1 MYGIKAYV
9 SDHWV
14 VVVEAKLEKI
24 GVKCL
29 EMRGLGARF
38 RFGLRVR
45 TILLYY
51 NPPSKHNSIKKLTQS
66 FPVVGFSVL
75 VKVIL

>member
-1 MYGIKAYV
+1 VI
-9 SDHWV
+9 
-14 VVVEAKLEKI
+14 VEAKLEKI
-24 GVKCL
+24 GVKSL

-51 NPPSKHNSIKKLTQS
+51 NPPSKHNSKKNSHSPFLS
-66 FPVVGFSVL
+66 WVSAC
-75 VKVIL
+75 

>member
-1 MYGIKAYV
+1 VYGIKAYV

-51 NPPSKHNSIKKLTQS
+51 
-66 FPVVGFSVL
+66 
-75 VKVIL
+75 